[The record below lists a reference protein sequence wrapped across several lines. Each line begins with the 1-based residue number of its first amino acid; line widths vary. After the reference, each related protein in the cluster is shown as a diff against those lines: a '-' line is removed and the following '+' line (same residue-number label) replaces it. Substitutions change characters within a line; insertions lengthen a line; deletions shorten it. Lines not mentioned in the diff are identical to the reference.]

1 MIDFDKIAKALAE
14 ELEPKS
20 KTKDSALIQYTCIP
34 VVVKALKLY
43 HEELSRESS
52 KS

>member
-14 ELEPKS
+14 ELEPRS
-20 KTKDSALIQYTCIP
+20 KTKDSALIQYACIP

-43 HEELSRESS
+43 HEEMMKDSS